1 MWYNLHIGGK
11 KMTQHKEEQMNQA
24 LALFYFAY
32 KTFTEKPDQI
42 IKEYDIQRVHHRIL
56 FFIARFPGISINELL
71 SLLEISKQALHGPL
85 RQLLEKGLIES
96 KEAEHDRR
104 VKQLVLT
111 KEGTELEKK
120 LSDVQ
125 REQMGSIFT
134 QFGEAYEEN
143 WLQVMTE
150 LANSRLGFDA
160 WSSKRKEKSDQE

>member
-1 MWYNLHIGGK
+1 
-11 KMTQHKEEQMNQA
+11 MTQHKEEQMNQA

-32 KTFTEKPDQI
+32 KTFTEKPDEI
-42 IKEYDIQRVHHRIL
+42 IKEYGIQRVHHRIL
-56 FFIARFPGISINELL
+56 FFIARFPGLSINELL

-111 KEGTELEKK
+111 TEGAELERK

-125 REQMGSIFT
+125 REQMSSIF
-134 QFGEAYEEN
+134 QN
-143 WLQVMTE
+143 LVKHV
-150 LANSRLGFDA
+150 
-160 WSSKRKEKSDQE
+160 KRIGIKL